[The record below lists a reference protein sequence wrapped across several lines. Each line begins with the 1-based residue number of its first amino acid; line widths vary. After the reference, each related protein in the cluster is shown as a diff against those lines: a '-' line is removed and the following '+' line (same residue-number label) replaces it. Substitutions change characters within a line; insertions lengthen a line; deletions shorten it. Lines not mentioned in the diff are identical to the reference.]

1 MVRMRGCCR
10 CGEERRDD
18 GRTFWCDTSANKGE
32 GDKAVVAFVA
42 ETVLKLLVLVETA
55 LVVNPE
61 FVVVD
66 VYHEG
71 RETSQSV

>member
-32 GDKAVVAFVA
+32 GEFGAFPD
-42 ETVLKLLVLVETA
+42 ETEVEGELECSHTYTD
-55 LVVNPE
+55 L
-61 FVVVD
+61 
-66 VYHEG
+66 
-71 RETSQSV
+71 